1 MDEQIILK
9 EDADLVA
16 AMQRIGNA
24 MPVPYERD
32 IFLLGTYSAGA
43 DYQEQIEGIYDLL
56 EEGDPVTM
64 IREPDNEYDEYA
76 IRLEI
81 AHKGDPGPELPSRLQ
96 RFEGAKIGY
105 IPRGTVNKIFARLMD
120 AGKLLYGVVRDKECM
135 GDYHR
140 IVVKVYLKD

>member
-16 AMQRIGNA
+16 AVQRIGDA
-24 MPVPYERD
+24 MPIPYERD
-32 IFLLGTYSAGA
+32 IFLLGTFSAGA
-43 DYQEQIEGIYDLL
+43 DYQEQIEGIYSLL
-56 EEGDPVTM
+56 QEGDPVTM
-64 IREPDNEYDEYA
+64 IREPENEHDEYA
-76 IRLEI
+76 IRLEV
-81 AHKGDPGPELPSRLQ
+81 ARQGDPGPELPDRLT

-120 AGKLLYGVVRDKECM
+120 AGKLLYGVIRAKETI

>member
-9 EDADLVA
+9 EDAELA
-16 AMQRIGNA
+16 AVMQRLGDA

-32 IFLLGTYSAGA
+32 IFLLGTFAAGA
-43 DYQEQIEGIYDLL
+43 DFREHIDQIYDLL

-64 IREPDNEYDEYA
+64 IREPENPYDEYA
-76 IRLEI
+76 IRLEV
-81 AHKGDPGPELPSRLQ
+81 AHRGDPGPDLPDRLSGY
-96 RFEGAKIGY
+96 EGAHIGY

-120 AGKLLYGVVRDKECM
+120 AGKLLYGVVRAKEE
-135 GDYHR
+135 GGNYHR